1 MNAWLTTITSQFAA
15 LNTRERWMVF
25 AAGLAVI
32 YFGVDT
38 ALLGPV
44 TKQHTGLRTEVTQSQ
59 QQLADMQQQLTTL
72 EHTPVVDV
80 DLGNKAKI
88 ATLNA
93 SIAAQ
98 SQALAALNNTLVSP
112 ALMPQLLENLMQR
125 HANIRLVSMQTLPP
139 VDFIRATAHSA
150 APSDAINANL
160 TPNAGQNSNPNSNPN
175 SSLGTM
181 HVRADAQP
189 TVYQH
194 GLILTLSGRYMDLL
208 QYAEA
213 LQGLS
218 AQVLWDKAELTA
230 KDYPLSELTVTV
242 YTLSLDATWLSI

>member
-1 MNAWLTTITSQFAA
+1 MNAQLTSIASQFSA

-25 AAGLAVI
+25 VAGLAVI
-32 YFGVDT
+32 YFGMDT

-44 TKQHTGLRTEVTQSQ
+44 TKQHNGLRTELTQSQ

-80 DLGNKAKI
+80 DLGNKAKL

-125 HANIRLVSMQTLPP
+125 HANIRLVSMQTIPP

-150 APSDAINANL
+150 APSDASSANL
-160 TPNAGQNSNPNSNPN
+160 TPNAGQNLNQN
-175 SSLGTM
+175 SSPSHAG
-181 HVRADAQP
+181 ADAQA

-194 GLILTLSGRYMDLL
+194 GLTLTLSGRYMDLL

-230 KDYPLSELTVTV
+230 KDYPLSELTVNV

>member
-44 TKQHTGLRTEVTQSQ
+44 TKQHTGLRTELTQSQ

-139 VDFIRATAHSA
+139 VDFIRATAHTA
-150 APSDAINANL
+150 APSDAANANL
-160 TPNAGQNSNPNSNPN
+160 TPNAGQNLNQNSN
-175 SSLGTM
+175 SSTM
-181 HVRADAQP
+181 RVFADAQP

-213 LQGLS
+213 LHGLS